1 VLPGC
6 PMTNQNDL
14 LTKLRIVVAD
24 TFSDSPEVVEFQRLS
39 GGASQETWSFD
50 AVGNGTVTP
59 LILRRAAGRRQG
71 SSSGFGLDT
80 EAALV
85 QVAEKHSVPVPHVF
99 RVLQTGDDMGMGFI
113 MNRIEGETIARKIL
127 RDAEFDAVRP
137 KLARQCGEIAAKVHA
152 IPVEALPA
160 LPYLGAAEQLAQY
173 RDMYD
178 NYDYPHPVFE
188 YAFRWLSERVPKDT
202 DPRCV
207 HGDFR
212 NGNFIFTPDSGV
224 VAALDW
230 ELAHTGDPM
239 EDLGWMC
246 VNSWRFGNIDQPVGG
261 FGSYE
266 QLFEGY
272 ESVSGTLVDRDR
284 VKYWET
290 FGSLK
295 WGIMCMSM
303 YFTFNTG
310 MDRSIERAA
319 IGRRSSEAEIDLMRL
334 LTARTDPSP

>member
-1 VLPGC
+1 
-6 PMTNQNDL
+6 MADHERL
-14 LTKLRIVVAD
+14 LAGLRNVIAD
-24 TFSDSPEVVEFQRLS
+24 VFSGDANVSGLRRLS

-50 AVGNGTVTP
+50 VASDAETIG
-59 LILRRAAGRRQG
+59 LILRRASGRPSG
-71 SSSGFGLDT
+71 SGIGLDT

-85 QVAEKHSVPVPHVF
+85 QVAEQHAVPAPHVY
-99 RVLQTGDDMGMGFI
+99 RVLRPDDDMGSGFI

-137 KLARQCGEIAAKVHA
+137 RLARQCGEIAAKVHA
-152 IPVEALPA
+152 IPVTALPE
-160 LPYLGAAEQLAQY
+160 LPRLGAAEQLEQY
-173 RDMYD
+173 RAMYD
-178 NYDYPHPVFE
+178 HYDYPHPVFE
-188 YAFRWLSERVPKDT
+188 YAFRWLSERVPADT

-212 NGNFIFTPDSGV
+212 NGNFIFSAQDGV
-224 VAALDW
+224 VALLDW
-230 ELAHTGDPM
+230 ELAHRGDPM
-239 EDLGWMC
+239 EDLGWIC
-246 VNSWRFGNIDQPVGG
+246 VNSWRFGNIEQPVGG
-261 FGSYE
+261 FGAYE
-266 QLFEGY
+266 DLFAGY
-272 ESVSGTLVDRDR
+272 ESVSGTPVNRDR

-303 YFTFNTG
+303 YFTFSSG

-334 LTARTDPSP
+334 LTSDAKDF

>member
-1 VLPGC
+1 
-6 PMTNQNDL
+6 MTDRDEL
-14 LTKLRIVVAD
+14 LVKLRRVVSGS
-24 TFSDSPEVVEFQRLS
+24 FSGSPEVKEFRRLS
-39 GGASQETWSFD
+39 GGASQETWSLD
-50 AVGNGTVTP
+50 AESNGTVTP
-59 LILRRAAGRRQG
+59 LILRRAARRRVG
-71 SSSGFGLDT
+71 STAGFGLDT

-85 QVAEKHSVPVPHVF
+85 QVADQHGVPVPHVY
-99 RVLQTGDDMGMGFI
+99 RVLNADDDMGMGFI

-137 KLARQCGEIAAKVHA
+137 KLARQCGEIAAKIHA
-152 IPVEALPA
+152 IPVDALPA
-160 LPYLGAAEQLAQY
+160 LPQLSARDQLQQY

-178 NYDYPHPVFE
+178 NFDYPHPVFE
-188 YAFRWLSERVPKDT
+188 YAFRWLSDRVPSDT

-212 NGNFIFTPDSGV
+212 HGNFMICAKEGV

-266 QLFEGY
+266 ELFSGY
-272 ESVSGTLVDRDR
+272 ESVSGTPVDRER

-303 YFTFNTG
+303 YFTFGSG

-334 LTARTDPSP
+334 LTTSPGGD